1 MKTNSIKNKIKKN
14 LKIWGEIFS
23 KAGKKFIDENSFLYS
38 AGIAFYTIFS
48 LPGIALIT
56 VFIASS
62 FIYEDNEVKNELLRQ
77 VSLMV
82 GQSSADQIEGLLERQ
97 IFTNE
102 PFWVKTFGA
111 IVLLVSTTTVF
122 ISLQNSLNSIWRIK
136 PKPNKM
142 ILTFLFNRLVSLAMV
157 ASIGFVLMVS
167 LTMDTL
173 IAVLRNIIQDFIGD
187 FSFYIVMVANYTF
200 SVVITIIIFASIYK
214 VLPDAKIKWKDVW
227 VGAVATTIF
236 FLVGKFLIALYLE
249 NSELGDAYG
258 AAGSLVALLSWVYYS
273 VLILIFGAHFTY
285 TYINVR
291 GRKIRPQKGAVK
303 VDLVEIEK

>member
-1 MKTNSIKNKIKKN
+1 MDTTTIMKKVKGI
-14 LKIWGEIFS
+14 LKLWGEVFS
-23 KAGKKFIDENSFLYS
+23 KAGQKFIEENSFLYS

-56 VFIASS
+56 VFIASTV
-62 FIYEDNEVKNELLRQ
+62 IYEDNEVKTELLRQ

-82 GQSSADQIEGLLERQ
+82 NQSSADQVEALLERD
-97 IFTNE
+97 IFTDE
-102 PFWVKTFGA
+102 PVWVKSIGI

-142 ILTFLFNRLVSLAMV
+142 ILTFLLNRLVSLAMV
-157 ASIGFVLMVS
+157 VSIGFVLMVS
-167 LTMDTL
+167 LTLDTL
-173 IAVLRNIIQDFIGD
+173 IAVLRNVIQSFLGD
-187 FSFYIVMVANYTF
+187 FSFYIVMIVNYTF
-200 SVVITIIIFASIYK
+200 SIAITIIIFAAIYK
-214 VLPDAKIKWKDVW
+214 VLPDAKIRWKDVW
-227 VGAVATTIF
+227 VGAIATTIF
-236 FLVGKFLIALYLE
+236 FLIGKFLIALYLD
-249 NSELGDAYG
+249 NSDLGDAYG

-273 VLILIFGAHFTY
+273 VLILIFGAHFTF

-291 GRKIRPQKGAVK
+291 GRKIKPQKGAVK